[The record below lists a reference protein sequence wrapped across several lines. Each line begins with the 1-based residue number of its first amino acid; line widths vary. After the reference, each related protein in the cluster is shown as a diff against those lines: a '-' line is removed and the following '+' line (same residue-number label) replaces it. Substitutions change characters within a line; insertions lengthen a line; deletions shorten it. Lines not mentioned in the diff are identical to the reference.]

1 MYKCECGKEFNKPN
15 SFNAH
20 KSRCKIHYEKLGK
33 LKEYK
38 EFSQKRINSLKALN
52 LDKRIHQQ
60 ENELIEIRICE
71 KCGIEYCMKDSNIK
85 SKRFCSNKCA
95 YSRILTIETKNK
107 ISNKL
112 KKYYQNHDCWMKGKH
127 PTFDKNDSAYKK
139 YNLNPKKCIVCNE
152 IIPFELRNRKTCS
165 KKCYSINNSKNGGYK
180 ENSSRGKKGYY
191 KGIKCDSQWELA
203 YLIYCLDHGMS
214 IQRNTKTYKYKY
226 NNKIFNYLPD
236 FIVDNQLVE
245 IKNYH
250 SDKTDSKIQAIID
263 LGLNIKC
270 LYTEDLQNVFEYVI
284 DKYKIKN
291 KNYIYTLYD
300 YTF

>member
-107 ISNKL
+107 ISKQEVKKMIINKKL
-112 KKYYQNHDCWMKGKH
+112 Y
-127 PTFDKNDSAYKK
+127 
-139 YNLNPKKCIVCNE
+139 I
-152 IIPFELRNRKTCS
+152 
-165 KKCYSINNSKNGGYK
+165 
-180 ENSSRGKKGYY
+180 
-191 KGIKCDSQWELA
+191 
-203 YLIYCLDHGMS
+203 
-214 IQRNTKTYKYKY
+214 
-226 NNKIFNYLPD
+226 
-236 FIVDNQLVE
+236 LV
-245 IKNYH
+245 
-250 SDKTDSKIQAIID
+250 
-263 LGLNIKC
+263 
-270 LYTEDLQNVFEYVI
+270 V
-284 DKYKIKN
+284 
-291 KNYIYTLYD
+291 
-300 YTF
+300 